1 VSPATLRMDG
11 STRGAAACTGA
22 GVEAGAGVVV
32 CAGVGTCAAG
42 AAGFVSSGLR
52 HIFFFIP

>member
-1 VSPATLRMDG
+1 
-11 STRGAAACTGA
+11 
-22 GVEAGAGVVV
+22 VV

-52 HIFFFIP
+52 HIICFSPDRKLRSH